1 MADYRI
7 DLMDS
12 SGRVVQQAHAKCD
25 DDREACALARRLLS
39 TGGRAEVWAGGR
51 CAGRV
56 SATSAVEVE
65 MLGRPWAARR
75 SDQISSA
82 AARIDRC

>member
-12 SGRVVQQAHAKCD
+12 SGRVVQQSRVKCG

-39 TGGRAEVWAGGR
+39 TGGRAAVWIGGR

-56 SATSAVEVE
+56 SATSAAEVE
-65 MLGRPWAARR
+65 MLGRPWAAPQ
-75 SDQISSA
+75 SDQTSSA
-82 AARIDRC
+82 ATRIDRR